1 MLKVTFME
9 TGSHLEPLT
18 QSPEEWIGVRV
29 LLAMRTAQ
37 RLIVESS
44 TATLLLRSDL
54 ANLFLLEELTHQETE
69 GAIAL
74 CRCDADYVEVS
85 LRGTWI
91 TSDVTNLAEA
101 EGVFVTLLTP
111 DLESL
116 LMELWQISQ
125 VCPSSLWR

>member
-85 LRGTWI
+85 LQGTWI
-91 TSDVTNLAEA
+91 TSDVTNLAET

-116 LMELWQISQ
+116 LVELWQISQ

>member
-29 LLAMRTAQ
+29 LLAMRAAQ
-37 RLIVESS
+37 RLVVESS

-54 ANLFLLEELTHQETE
+54 ANLPLLEELMHQEAE

-85 LRGTWI
+85 LRGAWI
-91 TSDVTNLAEA
+91 TSGLANPTEI

-111 DLESL
+111 CLEAL
-116 LMELWQISQ
+116 LLELWQISQ
-125 VCPSSLWR
+125 VCPSSIWR

>member
-9 TGSHLEPLT
+9 TGSHLEPLP

-37 RLIVESS
+37 RLVVESS
-44 TATLLLRSDL
+44 TATVLLRSDL
-54 ANLFLLEELTHQETE
+54 ADLALLEEMMKDEAS

-74 CRCDADYVEVS
+74 CRCDTDYVEVS

-91 TSDVTNLAEA
+91 TSDLANPRET
-101 EGVFVTLLTP
+101 EGVFVTLLSP
-111 DLESL
+111 CLEAL
-116 LMELWQISQ
+116 VLKLWQISQ

>member
-18 QSPEEWIGVRV
+18 QSSEEWIGVRV

-37 RLIVESS
+37 RLVVESS

-54 ANLFLLEELTHQETE
+54 ANLALLEELTHQEIE
-69 GAIAL
+69 GTIAL
-74 CRCDADYVEVS
+74 CRCDTDYVEVS

-91 TSDVTNLAEA
+91 TSDLALAEA
-101 EGVFVTLLTP
+101 EGVFVTLLNP
-111 DLESL
+111 GLESL
-116 LMELWQISQ
+116 LLELWQISQ

>member
-9 TGSHLEPLT
+9 TGSLLEPLT

-116 LMELWQISQ
+116 LVELWQISQ